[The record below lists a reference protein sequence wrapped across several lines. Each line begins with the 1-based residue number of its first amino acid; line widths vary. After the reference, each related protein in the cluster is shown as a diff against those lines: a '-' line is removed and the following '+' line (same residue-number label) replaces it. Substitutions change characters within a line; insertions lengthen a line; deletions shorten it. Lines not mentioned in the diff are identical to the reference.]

1 MNIEYIPLF
10 DYFADRKKDGCFKVI
25 AGDFVT
31 NDVGT
36 GVVHC
41 APGFGVE
48 DYKVCVK
55 NGLIKP
61 DNPPVP
67 LDENGRFT
75 EVIPEF
81 KGVYIKDADKEIR
94 KLLRNNGR
102 LIADL

>member
-1 MNIEYIPLF
+1 
-10 DYFADRKKDGCFKVI
+10 VI

-48 DYKVCVK
+48 DYKVCLK

-67 LDENGRFT
+67 LDASGRFNDQ
-75 EVIPEF
+75 VPDF
-81 KGVYIKDADKEIR
+81 KGVYVKDADKEIR
-94 KLLRNNGR
+94 RLLKANGR
-102 LIADL
+102 MIVDT